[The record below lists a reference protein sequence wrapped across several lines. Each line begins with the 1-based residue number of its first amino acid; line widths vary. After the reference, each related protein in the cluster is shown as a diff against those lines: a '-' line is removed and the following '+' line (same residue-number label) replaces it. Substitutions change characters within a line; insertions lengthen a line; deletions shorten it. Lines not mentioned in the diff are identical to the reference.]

1 MDNSIKVYLRK
12 GKGFWCNRGNV
23 QMIINM
29 DDDQLINTFEYIV
42 KDLFI
47 YRNEEDLIEK
57 RNEIKVEI
65 IKRKLEDKTREKLGK
80 YRIRYDRA

>member
-1 MDNSIKVYLRK
+1 MDKSIEVYLRK

-23 QMIINM
+23 QKIINM
-29 DDDQLINTFEYIV
+29 DDYQLINTFEYIV

-47 YRNEEDLIEK
+47 YRNEDDLIEK